1 MKKLLTNI
9 ALVLFAGFS
18 LQAATF
24 TTNLSTS
31 NGGAILFTNGV
42 SINRITVL
50 NNTATNDFVA
60 FYDAN
65 WPTLLWTNATLI
77 TNTLSYV
84 TNVTQIFTNFT
95 GVLTTNVYSNQV
107 VTIGLTNGP
116 TTNSFNLLAVV
127 GAAATN
133 STPYTPLNPLTISYG
148 IVATNKT
155 PVTITIEY
163 NSTR

>member
-1 MKKLLTNI
+1 MKKLLSI
-9 ALVLFAGFS
+9 ATGLLFGLT

-31 NGGAILFTNGV
+31 NGGAILFTNGAT
-42 SINRITVL
+42 INRVTVV
-50 NNTATNDFVA
+50 NATTTNDFVA
-60 FYDAN
+60 LYDAN
-65 WPTLLWTNATLI
+65 WPTLLWTNSTLI
-77 TNTLSYV
+77 TNTLTYV

-116 TTNSFNLLAVV
+116 TTNSFSLIAVT
-127 GAAATN
+127 GAGATN
-133 STPYTPLNPLTISYG
+133 TTIFAPLNPYAITYG
-148 IVATNKT
+148 VVATNKT
-155 PVTITIEY
+155 PVTITIDY